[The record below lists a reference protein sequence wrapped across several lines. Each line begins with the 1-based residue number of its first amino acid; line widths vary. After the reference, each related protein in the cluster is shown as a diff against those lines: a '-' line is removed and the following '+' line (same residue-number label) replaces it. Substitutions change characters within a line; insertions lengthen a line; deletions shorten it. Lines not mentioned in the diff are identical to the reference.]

1 MTPMPIKITIGGR
14 EFELSQAEDAI
25 AVQGNLV
32 PANWPTS
39 PAECVRLFTSTTEM
53 LCYQLKRHLG
63 ANWQK
68 ICKQTQE
75 EKADNNPAT
84 LKINF
89 AFTLDQSAPTV
100 AAIAEHS
107 LGFSVA
113 HKTKGK
119 PQTYDINQGTFDE
132 TLAKEP
138 EIGAE
143 EPTEATAGETQAELP
158 PGDTSTPPEPENPAT
173 ATESGQATPPDNVV
187 EIGTASPTPEN
198 LDKPRRGRPKGSRNK
213 QHTAAE

>member
-1 MTPMPIKITIGGR
+1 MPIKITIGGR
-14 EFELSQAEDAI
+14 EFDLSQAEDAI
-25 AVQGNLV
+25 AVEANLV

-39 PAECVRLFTSTTEM
+39 PAECVRLFTATTEM
-53 LCYQLKRHLG
+53 LTYQLKRHLG

-75 EKADNNPAT
+75 ELADGNPGR
-84 LKINF
+84 IQIGF
-89 AFTLDQSAPTV
+89 AFELDQSAPTV

-119 PQTYDINQGTFDE
+119 PQSYDINQGTFDE
-132 TLAKEP
+132 TMAKDP

-143 EPTEATAGETQAELP
+143 EPTEATAGETQAELA

-187 EIGTASPTPEN
+187 DIGTAAEQPEKV
-198 LDKPRRGRPKGSRNK
+198 DKPRRGRPKGSRNK
-213 QHTAAE
+213 QKQPVAE